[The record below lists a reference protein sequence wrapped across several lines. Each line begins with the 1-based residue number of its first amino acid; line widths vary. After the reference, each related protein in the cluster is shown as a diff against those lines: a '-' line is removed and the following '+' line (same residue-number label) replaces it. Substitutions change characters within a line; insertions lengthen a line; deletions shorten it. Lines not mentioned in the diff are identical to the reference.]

1 MFFVFFFF
9 FFSRYQK
16 YFSEKPALFKCM
28 SLLMELQGL
37 QVVASN
43 AGDWNGIITDE
54 LADSMEERIT
64 LLLSAIRPDA
74 VALVDG
80 FGFSDAQLNSTLG
93 RADGN
98 VYEAIYDVARSN
110 PLNKS
115 SVMAG
120 WDDLGPSLVS
130 AGRG

>member
-1 MFFVFFFF
+1 
-9 FFSRYQK
+9 
-16 YFSEKPALFKCM
+16 M

-37 QVVASN
+37 QVISSN
-43 AGDWNGIITDE
+43 AGDWNGIITDD
-54 LADSMEERIT
+54 LADAIEERISQ
-64 LLLSAIRPDA
+64 LLSAIRPDA

-80 FGFSDAQLNSTLG
+80 FGFSDGQLNSTLG

-120 WDDLGPSLVS
+120 WEDLGPSLVS
-130 AGRG
+130 RDLLSHPPPVACPV